1 MWLFDISSCERA
13 MGAEGS
19 GMLSLRALNTI
30 TVTLALG
37 LVALAGWHF
46 QNPGHFE
53 LIQVPRS
60 PPWLCCNLLRRQ
72 ALRWSR
78 VRETRALQHN
88 AGASQHA
95 ARAS

>member
-1 MWLFDISSCERA
+1 

-30 TVTLALG
+30 TVTLAIG

-60 PPWLCCNLLRRQ
+60 PLR
-72 ALRWSR
+72 ST
-78 VRETRALQHN
+78 VRSCGAKRC
-88 AGASQHA
+88 AGQGSATASAEAHCG
-95 ARAS
+95 SV